1 MIFSEY
7 MEAWLYGEE
16 GYYRRFRPIGKGG
29 DFYTAV
35 STSAFFGASIAQFLC
50 TQIQEGVIPREA
62 ALVEIG
68 AHQGYLIADMIQ
80 WLYTCDA
87 SLLESMRFVIVERQE
102 EVRRAQRAY
111 FEERF
116 GDAVTLEQVESLEAM
131 REPYAFFIS
140 NEIFDAFPCELYI
153 DGRMADVQEDA
164 ILWIDASDAVRVA
177 ARKYG
182 MQRGEIA
189 VGYEA
194 FAGRVARAAERFD
207 FVSFDYGDRYA
218 RGDFSIRIY
227 IGHAVYPF
235 FDEKVKLSELFG
247 RSDITYD
254 VNFGHVIDAFAAE
267 GVELVA
273 YENQARALIRFGIID
288 LLEQYARQTSQT
300 NYQRESDKIKH
311 LIAPNIMGERF
322 KMIHLRK
329 G

>member
-7 MEAWLYGEE
+7 MEKWLYGDA

-50 TQIQEGVIPREA
+50 QEIEKGTVPRDVV
-62 ALVEIG
+62 LVEIG
-68 AHQGYLIADMIQ
+68 AHQGYLLADMIQ
-80 WLYTCDA
+80 WLYTCDP
-87 SLLESMRFVIVERQE
+87 SLLESMRFMIVERQE

-111 FEERF
+111 FAERF
-116 GDAVTLEQVESLEAM
+116 GDAVALEQVESLEAM
-131 REPYAFFIS
+131 EEPYAFFVS

-153 DGRMADVQEDA
+153 DGRMATVHDDA
-164 ILWIDASDAVRVA
+164 ILWREASDTVEEVA
-177 ARKYG
+177 QRYG
-182 MQRGEIA
+182 MQKGEIA

-194 FAGRVARAAERFD
+194 FAQRVTGAAERFD

-227 IGHAVYPF
+227 TEHAVYPF
-235 FDEKVKLSELFG
+235 FDEGVKLSELFG

-273 YENQARALIRFGIID
+273 YETQARALIRFGLID
-288 LLEQYARQTSQT
+288 LLEQYAQQTSQS
-300 NYQRESDKIKH
+300 NYLHEADKIKT

-322 KMIHLRK
+322 KMIHLK
-329 G
+329 K